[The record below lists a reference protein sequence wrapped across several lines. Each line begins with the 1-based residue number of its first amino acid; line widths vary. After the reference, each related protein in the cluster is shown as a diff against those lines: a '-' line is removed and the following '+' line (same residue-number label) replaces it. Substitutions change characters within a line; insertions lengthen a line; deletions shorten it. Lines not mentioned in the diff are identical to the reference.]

1 MYISSVLSTFIVF
14 CCLTFALIAQNN
26 SPKAALSTDSLQQQ
40 MSKANDFAS
49 KGELTQATDLY
60 VQMLGVAQKQRDS
73 VSQNTILL
81 RLGELYYTQKKYEQA
96 EVQLQQALKLSQQL
110 GDKYNEANALARLS
124 QVYAARNE
132 PQKSLEYNFK
142 SLEKGKEFYDV
153 LRNNYDQMANIYA
166 NKGDFKRAYE
176 YREKYVAI
184 KDSLL
189 KADKAKSLTEL
200 QMQYE
205 IADKQKEIELLTKDN
220 NIKALQTKQSQLTA
234 VASLAAFL
242 CILVAAVVLLNQF
255 NIKRRSNQQLE
266 LANTQISQTVAELE
280 HANTQIS
287 QTVAE
292 KETLLKEIHHRVKNN
307 LQLVSSLLDWQTEGI
322 SDPQIHKVVDEGRSR
337 IRSMALMHEY
347 LYKSDSLAHVDVHK
361 YLAELADSLMR
372 SYRPH
377 TGITLEKNITHAYFD
392 ADTVVPLG
400 LIVNELVSNA
410 FKYAFVDKTE
420 GTVHIALERLNNE
433 EFKLTVSDNGIGLPD
448 NFDKLLHKSLGIQLV
463 KTLVRQMKGTLQS
476 YNQTGAVFE
485 VQFSAKKKATN

>member
-1 MYISSVLSTFIVF
+1 M
-14 CCLTFALIAQNN
+14 AQNT
-26 SPKAALSTDSLQQQ
+26 SSQMAAPTDDSLQQQ
-40 MSKANDFAS
+40 LSKANDFAS

-60 VQMLGVAQKQRDS
+60 VQMLGLAQKQRDS

-81 RLGELYYTQKKYEQA
+81 RLGELYYAQKKYEQA

-280 HANTQIS
+280 QANTQIS

-307 LQLVSSLLDWQTEGI
+307 LQIILGLLERQAMKTTDELAKKLIKEG
-322 SDPQIHKVVDEGRSR
+322 QNRVF
-337 IRSMALMHEY
+337 SMALVHQN
-347 LYKSDSLAHVDVHK
+347 LYQSENLSSIEIKSYWV
-361 YLAELADSLMR
+361 
-372 SYRPH
+372 
-377 TGITLEKNITHAYFD
+377 
-392 ADTVVPLG
+392 
-400 LIVNELVSNA
+400 
-410 FKYAFVDKTE
+410 
-420 GTVHIALERLNNE
+420 
-433 EFKLTVSDNGIGLPD
+433 
-448 NFDKLLHKSLGIQLV
+448 QL
-463 KTLVRQMKGTLQS
+463 
-476 YNQTGAVFE
+476 
-485 VQFSAKKKATN
+485 

>member
-1 MYISSVLSTFIVF
+1 MNKVYTFLTACLF
-14 CCLTFALIAQNN
+14 FWWCCLTLMAQNDKPEP
-26 SPKAALSTDSLQQQ
+26 SATTTDSLQQQ
-40 MSKANDFAS
+40 LSEANDLAI
-49 KGELTQATDLY
+49 KGDAIKAADLY
-60 VQMLGVAQKQRDS
+60 TQTLVLAQKQRDS
-73 VSQNTILL
+73 AQQNTILL
-81 RLGELYYTQKKYEQA
+81 RLGELYYAQKKYDQA
-96 EVQLQQALKLSQQL
+96 EIYLQQALKLSQKLNNQ
-110 GDKYNEANALARLS
+110 YNQANALARLS
-124 QVYAARNE
+124 QVYAARKE
-132 PQKSLEYNFK
+132 PEKSLEYNFK

-153 LRNNYDQMANIYA
+153 LRTNYDQMANVYA

-200 QMQYE
+200 QMRYE
-205 IADKQKEIELLTKDN
+205 IGNKQKEIELLTKEN
-220 NIKALQTKQSQLTA
+220 NIKALQAKQSKLTA
-234 VASLAAFL
+234 AASLAAFL
-242 CILVAAVVLLNQF
+242 CILVAAAILLNQF
-255 NIKRRSNQQLE
+255 NIKRRSNEQLE
-266 LANTQISQTVAELE
+266 LANTQIR
-280 HANTQIS
+280 

-347 LYKSDSLAHVDVHK
+347 LYKSESLAHVDVHK
-361 YLAELADSLMR
+361 YLGDLADSLMR

-377 TGITLEKNITHAYFD
+377 TGIGIEKNITHAYFD

-400 LIVNELVSNA
+400 LITNELVSNA
-410 FKYAFVDKTE
+410 FKYAFADKAN
-420 GTVHIALERLNNE
+420 GTVWVMLERLNNE

-448 NFDKLLHKSLGIQLV
+448 NFDNMLHKSLGMQLV

-476 YNQTGAVFE
+476 YNNKGAVFE
-485 VQFSAKKKATN
+485 VQFSAKKKS